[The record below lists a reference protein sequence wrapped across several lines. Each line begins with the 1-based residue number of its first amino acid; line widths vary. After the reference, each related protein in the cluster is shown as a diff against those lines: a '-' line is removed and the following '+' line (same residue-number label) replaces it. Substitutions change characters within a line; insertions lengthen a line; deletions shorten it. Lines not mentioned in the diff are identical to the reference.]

1 MDAPGST
8 LRRLLAARV
17 GVLAPRSV
25 DLPRRLARLLVGVVD
40 LSGALPLGS
49 DDIESVAYR

>member
-1 MDAPGST
+1 MDAPGAT

-17 GVLAPRSV
+17 GVLTPRSV